1 MYVRMFLPICSRT
14 WRRQGQRHTRASR
27 GLQTPTRRPVMD
39 ILTVVMT
46 PSCKNLK
53 KIKTHLPGDLSFRNI
68 TPSDNPAAKS
78 SFIGFNLSGNPTIW
92 RENHLQSRQDMILQ
106 RKMSSSKKSTHSNYH
121 QCPISHLSRSSVHH
135 LLWMADWI
143 LAQPSTFSITDHK

>member
-1 MYVRMFLPICSRT
+1 MLLLLVCKVFGLKIRMCKFFNKSQVCECHVTST
-14 WRRQGQRHTRASR
+14 T
-27 GLQTPTRRPVMD
+27 
-39 ILTVVMT
+39 MT
-46 PSCKNLK
+46 ELE
-53 KIKTHLPGDLSFRNI
+53 KIKTHLPGNLSLRNI
-68 TPSDNPAAKS
+68 APSNNPAAKS

-106 RKMSSSKKSTHSNYH
+106 MKMSSSKKSTHSSYH

>member
-1 MYVRMFLPICSRT
+1 MHLCCCFQCVKFLARKSGCVNFLTNLKSV
-14 WRRQGQRHTRASR
+14 S
-27 GLQTPTRRPVMD
+27 VMWPAP
-39 ILTVVMT
+39 LWQ
-46 PSCKNLK
+46 NLK
-53 KIKTHLPGDLSFRNI
+53 KIKTHLPGNLSLRNI
-68 TPSDNPAAKS
+68 APSNNPAAKS

-121 QCPISHLSRSSVHH
+121 QCPISHLSRFSVHH